1 MTDRVEMD
9 ALIEFAREMC
19 RVAFVGGDVSGCV
32 IQDRAVE
39 LGLLK
44 PEPYNPQ
51 RHKNVA
57 CAEYC
62 EPGDIIYVFAGP
74 LARPAPIAQKDRAD
88 G

>member
-1 MTDRVEMD
+1 MGRRVETY

-19 RVAFVGGDVSGCV
+19 QIAFEGGDADGGH

-51 RHKNVA
+51 RHKNVV

-74 LARPAPIAQKDRAD
+74 LASPAPVTQKEKA
-88 G
+88 